1 MAETR
6 SVERR
11 VLSNDQ
17 FELVESTHH
26 PAIYK
31 LDGKELREV
40 QKQLRDQR
48 GKVRTQV
55 RQRQREAR
63 GKSDSRGKSFP
74 GGTEQPLMQKQIIAK
89 ALKRVNKELDRQQKL
104 EARTAHVEA
113 ARRALAMHRQAQF
126 ENPAASDRTPDKGM
140 RPIPNRRRRSH
151 IPGSQIGSVSQ
162 ATRVNQAIKDNRGA

>member
-1 MAETR
+1 MAVTR
-6 SVERR
+6 AVERR
-11 VLSNDQ
+11 VLSNEQLD
-17 FELVESTHH
+17 LVNTTHH
-26 PAIYK
+26 PAIYE
-31 LDGKELREV
+31 LDAKKLREV

-63 GKSDSRGKSFP
+63 GKTEARGKSFP
-74 GGTEQPLMQKQIIAK
+74 GGTEQPLVQKQILAK
-89 ALKRVNKELDRQQKL
+89 ALQRVNKELDRLQKL

-113 ARRALAMHRQAQF
+113 ARRALALHRSAKF

-140 RPIPNRRRRSH
+140 QPLPNTRRRRH

-162 ATRVNQAIKDNRGA
+162 ATKVAQAIKDNRGA